1 MVPFTAFDWRRVV
14 AMLLGAL
21 ALCWAAAVNGGPF
34 LHPDSIGYVRGPDVA
49 VMKLVGLP
57 HEKVNVHGGAVAL
70 GHPLGASGA
79 RLVTTALS
87 QLMKTGGKYALC
99 TMCIGVGQGI
109 ATLIERC

>member
-49 VMKLVGLP
+49 VMKLVG
-57 HEKVNVHGGAVAL
+57 E
-70 GHPLGASGA
+70 
-79 RLVTTALS
+79 
-87 QLMKTGGKYALC
+87 KYATAWARFDPARPP
-99 TMCIGVGQGI
+99 TMTMKSWPADRSITASWPI
-109 ATLIERC
+109 SAP